1 MFVIAK
7 VYNNLQFP
15 NYFSTFLHTYHLTPS
30 QSATSDYLVVKFYI
44 PYALTMFASRLI
56 LTAILI
62 FQQNVRS

>member
-15 NYFSTFLHTYHLTPS
+15 NYFSTFLHACHLTPS
-30 QSATSDYLVVKFYI
+30 QSATSDYLVVKFH
-44 PYALTMFASRLI
+44 TFATIRNFVARLI